1 MERKFKFVSKHATYI
16 KQKMDKIFLS
26 ADLLFLLKEKIVQH
40 KLNEIKKPKEGKPK
54 TISEKCNSRWNVCL
68 QVLQNNIFHS
78 HTYENYVFRLNAD
91 VKPISN
97 YL

>member
-54 TISEKCNSRWNVCL
+54 TIS
-68 QVLQNNIFHS
+68 
-78 HTYENYVFRLNAD
+78 
-91 VKPISN
+91 
-97 YL
+97 